1 VDGRTWTGGD
11 GVRSITFCVYG
22 TAIPQGS
29 MRAFYNPKTQR
40 MQKWDSNK
48 NLKPWRQQLTLC
60 AIEALKQNG
69 GEIITKPAAV
79 RIAVCFYLA
88 KPPSVSKSR
97 ALPTVKPDSLKLCR
111 SVEDSLSGI
120 LFEDDAQVTDH
131 VIAKRYGSPERAEIQ
146 VEIIEDTAYKPDIA
160 KELPL
165 FAGVGS

>member
-1 VDGRTWTGGD
+1 MKPICFT
-11 GVRSITFCVYG
+11 VYG

-29 MRAFYNPKTQR
+29 MRAFFNPKTQR

-60 AIEALKQNG
+60 AIEALKANG

-79 RIAVCFYLA
+79 RICVCFYLA

-111 SVEDSLSGI
+111 SLEDSLSGI
-120 LFEDDAQVTDH
+120 IYEDDSQVTDH

-146 VEIIEDTAYKPDIA
+146 VEIVEDVAYNPGIA

-165 FAGVGS
+165 FAEV